1 MKGEAITRDY
11 IRKICDDLGLTSS
24 IDSDGDIRVILRAD
38 EDFAHDVYV
47 YFCVEDKGWF
57 RVMGMAMDFDATQEN
72 LAKYMLAVNNY
83 NRRQKL
89 FKAYLTKEGRVII
102 ERWELMDED
111 VSEEFIKENCVKI
124 SLPGI
129 WDAFKNF
136 WES

>member
-1 MKGEAITRDY
+1 MKGITRDY

-24 IDSDGDIRVILRAD
+24 IASDGDIRVVLSAD
-38 EDFAHDVYV
+38 EDFGHDVLV
-47 YFCVEDKGWF
+47 FFSVDETGNWL
-57 RVMGMAMDFDATQEN
+57 RVMGMAVAFDASQDN
-72 LAKYMLAVNNY
+72 LAKYMLAINNY

-89 FKAYLTKEGRVII
+89 FKAYMTKEGRVII

-136 WES
+136 WEQ

>member
-1 MKGEAITRDY
+1 MKGITRDC

-24 IDSDGDIRVILRAD
+24 IDSDGDIRVVLSAD
-38 EDFAHDVYV
+38 EDFGHDVLV
-47 YFCVEDKGWF
+47 FFSVDEKGNWL
-57 RVMGMAMDFDATQEN
+57 RVMGMAVDFDASQDN
-72 LAKYMLAVNNY
+72 LAKYMLAINNY

-89 FKAYLTKEGRVII
+89 FKAYMTKEGRVII

-136 WES
+136 WEQ